1 MGRYTKPVC
10 RLCRREGNKLFLK
23 GDRCYSEKC
32 SFKRRSY
39 APGQHGQ
46 LPLKSS
52 EYSIRLREKQ
62 KARRIYGISEKQ
74 FKTYFEKALKWRGVT
89 GEKLL
94 ELLERRL
101 DNVIYR
107 LGFSP
112 SRAQARQVVR
122 HGHIILN
129 GRKVNIPSYTVK
141 AGDIIKIKEGGITP
155 KVKENL
161 EKAGEKTPPKW
172 LSMNAASLEGK
183 IESIPERKDIGEAI
197 TESMIV
203 EFYSR

>member
-1 MGRYTKPVC
+1 MGRHIKAVC

-23 GDRCYSEKC
+23 GDRCYTEKC
-32 SFKRRSY
+32 SFKRREY

-62 KARRIYGISEKQ
+62 KARRIYGISERQ
-74 FKTYFEKALKWRGVT
+74 FKTYFERALKWRGVT

-107 LGFSP
+107 LGFVP
-112 SRAQARQVVR
+112 SRAQARQIVT

-129 GRKVNIPSYTVK
+129 GRKVNIPSLSVK
-141 AGDIIKIKEGGITP
+141 TGDVIKIKEGISP
-155 KVKENL
+155 KIRENL
-161 EKAGEKTPPKW
+161 EKAGERTPPNW

-183 IESIPERKDIGEAI
+183 IESMPERKDIGEAI

>member
-32 SFKRRSY
+32 SFKRRPY

-46 LPLKSS
+46 LPLKAS

-62 KARRIYGISEKQ
+62 KARRIYGISERQ
-74 FKTYFEKALKWRGVT
+74 FHTYFEKALKWRGVT

-101 DNVIYR
+101 DNVVYR
-107 LGFSP
+107 LGFTP

-141 AGDIIKIKEGGITP
+141 AGDIIKIKEGFSS

-161 EKAGEKTPPKW
+161 EKAGDKTPPNW
-172 LSMNAASLEGK
+172 LSVNAASLEGK

>member
-1 MGRYTKPVC
+1 MGRYIEPVC

-23 GDRCYSEKC
+23 GERCYSDKC
-32 SFKRRSY
+32 SFKRRPF

-62 KARRIYGISEKQ
+62 KARRTYGLSERQ
-74 FKTYFEKALKWRGVT
+74 FRAYFEKSLKFKGVT

-107 LGFSP
+107 LGIAS
-112 SRAQARQVVR
+112 SRAQARQIVR
-122 HGHIILN
+122 HGQVILN
-129 GRKVNIPSYTVK
+129 GKKVDIPSYQVK
-141 AGDIIKIKEGGITP
+141 TGDELKIKEAMAAKI
-155 KVKENL
+155 KERL
-161 EKAGEKTPPKW
+161 EKAK
-172 LSMNAASLEGK
+172 MA
-183 IESIPERKDIGEAI
+183 
-197 TESMIV
+197 
-203 EFYSR
+203 